1 MDIVMQRFRI
11 ELNNIISDYRER
23 GIPAYLLSGIVAQ
36 EMLKLKEY
44 ELSEVVVDFIKLKEE
59 KKNGQNIQ
67 QDKLAKST
75 E

>member
-1 MDIVMQRFRI
+1 MDIVLQRFRI
-11 ELNNIISDYRER
+11 ELNNLISDYRER
-23 GIPAYLLSGIVAQ
+23 GISAYLLSGIVAQ